1 MKKLL
6 YPFIIS
12 LFLIS
17 CNEDKGDPLYT
28 GSEIEYM
35 LHQSS
40 DFDYS
45 GKLIVRELT
54 GGELELSIE
63 LDGTKSD
70 DVYFFTAH
78 LHFGAYDDVD
88 APIAHLLDP
97 IDIRSLK
104 STTVLGV
111 LSDQTTLT
119 LEDFKTFDGH
129 VKVHLADSGPDY
141 ETILVAGNVGLND
154 NSPVSFDREKMTICS
169 PYF

>member
-6 YPFIIS
+6 YPFIMS

-28 GSEIEYM
+28 GSEVTYM

-40 DFDYS
+40 NFDYS
-45 GKLIVRELT
+45 GKLIVKELID
-54 GGELELSIE
+54 GGLELNIE
-63 LDGTKSD
+63 MDGTKSEE
-70 DVYFFTAH
+70 VYFFTAH
-78 LHFGAYDDVD
+78 LHFGSYDDVD

-97 IDIRSLK
+97 VDIGTLR

-119 LEDFKTFDGH
+119 FEDFKTFDGH
-129 VKVHLADSGPDY
+129 IKVHLADSGPDY
-141 ETILVAGNVGLND
+141 QTILVAGNIGLND
-154 NSPVSFDREKMTICS
+154 NSVANFDRGKITVCS